1 VGVTRALPVLKTL
14 TRVAAKPSQTGLGVG
29 GQSLA
34 VDLPAAQITG
44 GKVITAS
51 HLFGVTFTR
60 AQHEQTKQ
68 NNQSSTASI
77 QSIHADISMGCS
89 TESAPSVDYQGTDIA
104 FMTQMAT
111 HGHPV
116 VVLLKNQAL

>member
-1 VGVTRALPVLKTL
+1 LKTFAS
-14 TRVAAKPSQTGLGVG
+14 VAAKPSQTGLGVG

-44 GKVITAS
+44 SKVITAS
-51 HLFGVTFTR
+51 HLFGVTFTS

-68 NNQSSTASI
+68 NNQSSKPSI
-77 QSIHADISMGCS
+77 QSIHAGISMGCS